1 MKVLHIS
8 TVDFGGA
15 GTAALRLHFNLR
27 ASGLDSRMLTSK
39 SRSGDPDVVAS
50 GGLALMVRSTVWKV
64 LLRLWARRRYAF
76 QNQNLTNAG
85 AMEFWGRNGDFVPDV
100 IVAHSVSNFLTL
112 GDIRKGDRSTQI
124 PIVWHLLDMGPL
136 TGGCHYAWDCRGYTG
151 ECGRCPAIR
160 SGRKDDKSQR
170 ALAAK
175 VVAAHGA
182 NIAFVA
188 ASGWLRRQAAE
199 ATVCHGKRVEQILLG
214 VDPEVFRPVPKEEA
228 RRRLGLPDG
237 ARIVFVGA
245 LSMKEAR
252 KGLGVLIK
260 ALSLL
265 AERYGA
271 RRRDVMVV
279 TAGKDPDL
287 VRLDRCGFPRRHLSL
302 LTGDRALAMAYQA
315 ADVFVCPSIEDSG
328 PMMINEAIM
337 SGTPVAAFDMGVAVD
352 LVHTGQTGYR
362 ALLGDAGDLARGIG
376 FVLSSDEVAARSMAS
391 ECRALGMKYCHPEVQ
406 ARAFTKLFSSM
417 HLQNADRRESPS
429 ERGPVD

>member
-27 ASGLDSRMLTSK
+27 ANGLDSRMVTSK
-39 SRSGDPDVVAS
+39 SRSGDADVVAS
-50 GGLALMVRSTVWKV
+50 GGLALMVRSTVWKAV
-64 LLRLWARRRYAF
+64 LRLWARRRYWF
-76 QNQNLTNAG
+76 QNQNLANAG
-85 AMEFWGRNGDFVPDV
+85 ALKSWGRNGDFVPDV
-100 IVAHSVSNFLTL
+100 IVAHSISNFLAL
-112 GDIRKGDRSTQI
+112 GDIRIGGRSSRV

-136 TGGCHYAWDCRGYTG
+136 TGGCHYAWDCRGYTE

-160 SGRKDDKSQR
+160 SRRRDDHSHR
-170 ALAAK
+170 TLTAK
-175 VVAAHGA
+175 VVAARGS

-199 ATVCHGKRVEQILLG
+199 ATVCRGKRIEQILLG
-214 VDPEVFRPVPKEEA
+214 VDPEVFRPVPREEA

-245 LSMKEAR
+245 LSIKDAR
-252 KGLGVLIK
+252 KGMGVLIK

-265 AERYGA
+265 AERYGG

-279 TAGKDPDL
+279 TAGKDPGL
-287 VRLDRCGFPRRHLSL
+287 VRLDSCGFPRKHLGF
-302 LTGDRALAMAYQA
+302 LTDDRVLATAYQA

-337 SGTPVAAFDMGVAVD
+337 SGTPVVAFEMGVAVD

-391 ECRALGMKYCHPEVQ
+391 ECRALGLDRCHPGVQ
-406 ARAFTKLFSSM
+406 ARAFTELFSSM
-417 HLQNADRRESPS
+417 PQ
-429 ERGPVD
+429 